1 MCPARSLVLAL
12 DLGTSAS
19 KVGLFDLDGT
29 AVSLASREQR
39 LEFPEPGRVEQSPEG
54 TWSLLADAVGEALR
68 SVEPTSVRAIALCSQ
83 RGTVVPL
90 TREGTALAPLVV
102 WMDKRGVPWTRWL
115 EETIGNQDY
124 YQVCGHPIVSYTGVS
139 KLLWFQ
145 REAPGLFERAAV
157 LGSPQTLALAW
168 LGADDLV
175 CDQSTGTFLFPFD
188 IDGKRW
194 SASLAAAMGFPLDK
208 LPRLV
213 TALTVV
219 GRLREAAAERL
230 GLPPGIPLI
239 AGGGDGQA
247 AGVGSGV
254 TRSGRVMVNVGT
266 GGGVQRFLA
275 SPVRDPG
282 STLNLAAHMDPGAW
296 EMEGHTQASGAALR
310 WFRDQFGVPDAAA
323 ADSYDRLI
331 AETGATV
338 PGARGLL
345 FLPTFNGSSAPE
357 VDLLARGCLLGL
369 TLAHT
374 RADVIRAVLEGISL
388 ELRWMLDAMTKAD
401 ASDVDIRLV
410 GGGARNPAWNRLHA
424 SVLGRPVQTLRSP
437 EATLAG
443 TAMCATV
450 AIGEHSSLDEAA
462 ERFVQVREV
471 FEPDPVQADI
481 YKLVYDNYRAAF
493 RSLSGSGIF
502 DRLREQEQM
511 RHV

>member
-19 KVGLFDLDGT
+19 KVGLFAVDGT

-39 LEFPEPGRVEQSPEG
+39 LEFPAPGRVEQSPEE
-54 TWSLLADAVGEALR
+54 TWNLLADAVGDALR
-68 SVEPTSVRAIALCSQ
+68 RVDPTAVRAVALCGQ

-90 TREGTALAPLVV
+90 ARDGTALAPLVV
-102 WMDKRGVPWTRWL
+102 WMDKRGVSWARWL
-115 EETIGNQDY
+115 AETIGKQRY
-124 YQVCGHPIVSYTGVS
+124 YQLCGHPIVSYTGVS

-145 REAPGLFERAAV
+145 REAAGLFERAAV
-157 LGSPQTLALAW
+157 VGPPQTLALAQ

-188 IDGKRW
+188 IDSKRW

-213 TALTVV
+213 TAVTVV
-219 GRLREAAAERL
+219 GELRKAAAERL
-230 GLPPGIPLI
+230 GLPPGIPLV
-239 AGGGDGQA
+239 AGAGDGQA

-254 TRSGRVMVNVGT
+254 TRPGRVMVNVGT
-266 GGGVQRFLA
+266 GAGVQRFLP

-282 STLNLAAHMDPGAW
+282 YTLNLAAHADPAAW

-310 WFRDQFGVPDAAA
+310 WFRDQLGRTGTAA

-331 AETGATV
+331 EEIGPTV

-345 FLPTFNGSSAPE
+345 FLPTLNGSSAPE

-388 ELRWMLDAMTKAD
+388 ELRWMLDAMTNAD
-401 ASDVDIRLV
+401 TTAEDIRLV
-410 GGGARNPAWNRLHA
+410 GGGARNPIWNRLHA
-424 SVLGRPVQTLRSP
+424 SVFGRPVRTLRSP
-437 EATLAG
+437 EAALAG

-462 ERFVQVREV
+462 ERFVRVREV
-471 FEPDPVQADI
+471 FEPDPVQADT
-481 YKLVYDNYRAAF
+481 YELVYDNYRAAF

-502 DRLREQEQM
+502 QRLREQEQV
-511 RHV
+511 RHG